1 MEVSDGNNFQKYKE
15 EPAMS
20 KKATP
25 TTKEALLT
33 TTGRWWVLIW
43 LEREMES
50 EEWVLV

>member
-1 MEVSDGNNFQKYKE
+1 
-15 EPAMS
+15 MS

-33 TTGRWWVLIW
+33 TKGRWWVLIW
-43 LEREMES
+43 LETEMEG